1 MKGITVN
8 QHSVSG
14 ATEFVKL
21 LSPQPLHVQTASF
34 ILLPLAG
41 RVRRLFQVIRIVV
54 FSQGNNLARSAQH
67 FPRHQQALSW
77 LCSEEGAHLHCQV
90 DRGSPSPLSV
100 SHGTAALRAT
110 FGLPYA

>member
-34 ILLPLAG
+34 IPLPLAG
-41 RVRRLFQVIRIVV
+41 SVRRLFQVIRIAV
-54 FSQGNNLARSAQH
+54 FSQGSNLARSGQR
-67 FPRHQQALSW
+67 FPRHQQALLW
-77 LCSEEGAHLHCQV
+77 LCSEEGAHLHCHV
-90 DRGSPSPLSV
+90 DRGSPSSYSFEMLENSIA
-100 SHGTAALRAT
+100 S
-110 FGLPYA
+110 